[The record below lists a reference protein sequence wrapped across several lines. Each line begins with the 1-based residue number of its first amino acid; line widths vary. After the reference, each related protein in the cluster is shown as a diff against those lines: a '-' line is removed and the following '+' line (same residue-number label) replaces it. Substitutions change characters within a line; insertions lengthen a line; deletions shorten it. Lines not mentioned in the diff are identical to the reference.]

1 MELMAPF
8 NTSATNLTLSYDAID
23 ILGENDKSL
32 FLHKRPLLNA
42 DTMVKKGHFKSA
54 LEIYYRA
61 VNKIT
66 NAEVQAKI
74 QKNISDIHTYL
85 KSSDP
90 DSEKAFLEKY
100 SDNREK
106 EFSESLKELTENLSD
121 SLTEKLNILK
131 QIETV
136 PGRPSSDNPAFA
148 NKASKTNEVDDSEI
162 KPLDLGSLDAKGKS
176 KPNEEKALEKEE
188 EPEEIEGT
196 LTYEEDKS
204 DSPPIEKK
212 PRKAN
217 IKVKKD
223 PDSES
228 SNIETESTAIQAEKA
243 DIRNESAEFKSD
255 KSEIYNESA
264 EIKNET
270 SIQNASLDTDSV
282 QIGNQN
288 ISGQTSPLTDL
299 SSAISE
305 QIDQKGKLELPANE
319 DNNTLPSAEN
329 ESSKETKVVEEI
341 RVIKEYKESI
351 DSPPPITELKQKP
364 ESASGTEETSSIKKV
379 KSVEESEQL
388 LFPSSSKATEIET
401 GWSELEKEP
410 PKPKADKDYAPLM
423 KKYEVGNIE
432 IPEATEFITG
442 EFVSR
447 EANNEEAGYKSPD
460 TKKDTETNQKKLS
473 GEKPSTGGIQ
483 PGMLQGIPNTGVT
496 DNSNLSG
503 TSFTGTPSS
512 ETGFSGT
519 SPEGTQDSRQQ
530 AFNVPPL
537 PPPMP
542 LSIND
547 WLSNLFFSKEWEK
560 FRPLPMKERRSGK
573 DRRTSI
579 SNELPKGIKKERRSG
594 IDRRNQAEN
603 LIHAR
608 EAFLKEWHQDN
619 QSYPH
624 LQQPLK
630 NYSASSDMELP
641 YSESP
646 FYGDKEPLDPNL
658 RSMEFL
664 PRDPSSSDRLPSSDE
679 LIKVELPE
687 PEEIVLKPPLNQDEV
702 AKDSVSNDISDAL
715 SKYVPANEELG
726 LSESDKGLVKID
738 LPDPVLLKAE
748 SPELPHRE
756 VSGEIEVSSKDGT
769 GIVGEAANKESAKS
783 TSGMG
788 PAPYTPEA
796 YSIPEELK
804 IELPDPDDFVR
815 TKSGHLIDP
824 FAPEETPEINM
835 IEGDGLL
842 PSEDEG
848 AQISEIPELPP
859 PPPEPE
865 RTIHGILEL
874 KPPEI
879 DDAPFLTL
887 TYDFSK
893 IPHPFKLSKNYSIM
907 EYSYYKYKPMLMKA
921 QEFARRKML
930 KNALNY
936 YRVIKSQNIPPE
948 LKNMINRNI
957 TDITEFLEKFIM
969 SKGG

>member
-1 MELMAPF
+1 MAPL
-8 NTSATNLTLSYDAID
+8 NTSTTNLTLSYDALE

-61 VNKIT
+61 ANKIS
-66 NAEVQAKI
+66 NPEIQAKI
-74 QKNISDIHTYL
+74 QKNISDIHAYL

-90 DSEKAFLEKY
+90 NSEKAFLEKY

-106 EFSESLKELTENLSD
+106 EFTESLKELTENLSD

-136 PGRPSSDNPAFA
+136 PGRPSSENPAYLP
-148 NKASKTNEVDDSEI
+148 KQSTQDDQSEI
-162 KPLDLGSLDAKGKS
+162 KPLDLGSLDAKPKS
-176 KPNEEKALEKEE
+176 KQEEKPSPEE
-188 EPEEIEGT
+188 EVDEIEGT
-196 LTYEEDKS
+196 LEYEEDNT
-204 DSPPIEKK
+204 DSTPKEKK
-212 PRKAN
+212 PKKAN
-217 IKVKKD
+217 IKVKKNLED
-223 PDSES
+223 KASQVQSEQ
-228 SNIETESTAIQAEKA
+228 TE
-243 DIRNESAEFKSD
+243 IRSD
-255 KSEIYNESA
+255 KTE
-264 EIKNET
+264 
-270 SIQNASLDTDSV
+270 IQNASMEGSNIQV
-282 QIGNQN
+282 GNQN
-288 ISGQTSPLTDL
+288 VTNIESSRLENKNEIVEEPPIANKNDLPLETKAISSEPTDSKSNLPTEKRIVEEVRIIKEITEKIESPKSSTRLEPDIDL
-299 SSAISE
+299 SH
-305 QIDQKGKLELPANE
+305 
-319 DNNTLPSAEN
+319 
-329 ESSKETKVVEEI
+329 V
-341 RVIKEYKESI
+341 
-351 DSPPPITELKQKP
+351 
-364 ESASGTEETSSIKKV
+364 
-379 KSVEESEQL
+379 
-388 LFPSSSKATEIET
+388 ET
-401 GWSELEKEP
+401 GWSELEKES

-442 EFVSR
+442 DFVPR
-447 EANNEEAGYKSPD
+447 EAREERQQTSDKEN
-460 TKKDTETNQKKLS
+460 KKDRSENTLREQPEGNQ
-473 GEKPSTGGIQ
+473 
-483 PGMLQGIPNTGVT
+483 
-496 DNSNLSG
+496 
-503 TSFTGTPSS
+503 
-512 ETGFSGT
+512 TGFEQEFPSLESGG
-519 SPEGTQDSRQQ
+519 SVQHP
-530 AFNVPPL
+530 FNVPPL

-542 LSIND
+542 LNIND
-547 WLSNLFFSKEWEK
+547 WLSNLFFSKEWEQFK
-560 FRPLPMKERRSGK
+560 PLPMKERRSGK
-573 DRRTSI
+573 DRRTNT
-579 SNELPKGIKKERRSG
+579 SNELPKGVKKERRSG
-594 IDRRNQAEN
+594 VERRNQAEN
-603 LIHAR
+603 LLHAR
-608 EAFLKEWHQDN
+608 EAFLKDWHQSN
-619 QSYPH
+619 QGYPH
-624 LQQPLK
+624 LSQPLK
-630 NYSASSDMELP
+630 NYPMPIEGEHFTTEGMPL
-641 YSESP
+641 
-646 FYGDKEPLDPNL
+646 GDKEPLDPNL
-658 RSMEFL
+658 RSIEFL
-664 PRDPSSSDRLPSSDE
+664 PRDPSSNERIPHSDE
-679 LIKVELPE
+679 LVKVELPD
-687 PEEIVLKPPLNQDEV
+687 PEEIVLKPQLDQNEIPKEHI
-702 AKDSVSNDISDAL
+702 SSDIAEPIT
-715 SKYVPANEELG
+715 KYAPANEELG
-726 LSESDKGLVKID
+726 LTESDKGLVKID

-748 SPELPHRE
+748 ASELPHRE

-769 GIVGEAANKESAKS
+769 GIMGDAANKDNRSE
-783 TSGMG
+783 MG
-788 PAPYTPEA
+788 PLPYTPEA
-796 YSIPEELK
+796 YAIPEELK

-835 IEGDGLL
+835 IEGDG
-842 PSEDEG
+842 PQSSEEEG

>member
-1 MELMAPF
+1 MAPL
-8 NTSATNLTLSYDAID
+8 NTSTTNLTLSYDATE

-66 NAEVQAKI
+66 NPEVQAKI
-74 QKNISDIHTYL
+74 QKNISDIHNYL

-90 DSEKAFLEKY
+90 NSEKAFLQKY

-136 PGRPSSDNPAFA
+136 PDRSSGKEDLAD
-148 NKASKTNEVDDSEI
+148 KDGDSEL
-162 KPLDLGSLDAKGKS
+162 KPLDLGSLDAKGKRPNIQDDLKVDNANVPQDAE
-176 KPNEEKALEKEE
+176 KPSGKKETDFKTSDIKNEKA
-188 EPEEIEGT
+188 EIF
-196 LTYEEDKS
+196 
-204 DSPPIEKK
+204 
-212 PRKAN
+212 
-217 IKVKKD
+217 
-223 PDSES
+223 
-228 SNIETESTAIQAEKA
+228 
-243 DIRNESAEFKSD
+243 NESAQVS
-255 KSEIYNESA
+255 
-264 EIKNET
+264 NET
-270 SIQNASLDTDSV
+270 NIQNATIDSDSLQV
-282 QIGNQN
+282 ENQN
-288 ISGQTSPLTDL
+288 LTNLIKSESENQKSDVTPESKAGIS
-299 SSAISE
+299 
-305 QIDQKGKLELPANE
+305 ELPANE
-319 DNNTLPSAEN
+319 KKDEAPPS
-329 ESSKETKVVEEI
+329 KIKQPTETKIVEEI
-341 RVIKEYKESI
+341 RVIKEYTQKI
-351 DSPPPITELKQKP
+351 DSLPPE
-364 ESASGTEETSSIKKV
+364 G
-379 KSVEESEQL
+379 EQDL
-388 LFPSSSKATEIET
+388 SHIET
-401 GWSELEKEP
+401 GWSELEKES

-423 KKYEVGNIE
+423 RKYEAGNIE

-442 EFVSR
+442 EFISR
-447 EANNEEAGYKSPD
+447 EAKEETNSSKSNKTKSESD
-460 TKKDTETNQKKLS
+460 FKKDSFSESVNTHPESRQ
-473 GEKPSTGGIQ
+473 STD
-483 PGMLQGIPNTGVT
+483 IPEPPDSSSA
-496 DNSNLSG
+496 DNSNIPSVHVQ
-503 TSFTGTPSS
+503 GTPD
-512 ETGFSGT
+512 T
-519 SPEGTQDSRQQ
+519 SQHP
-530 AFNVPPL
+530 FNVPPL

-542 LSIND
+542 LNIND
-547 WLSNLFFSKEWEK
+547 WLSNLFFSQEWEK
-560 FRPLPMKERRSGK
+560 FKPLPMKERRSGK
-573 DRRTSI
+573 DRRV
-579 SNELPKGIKKERRSG
+579 NELLELPKGVKKDRRSG
-594 IDRRNQAEN
+594 KDRRNQDEN
-603 LIHAR
+603 LLHAR
-608 EAFLKEWHQDN
+608 EAFLRDWHRDN

-624 LQQPLK
+624 LSQPLK
-630 NYSASSDMELP
+630 NYPIPSDLEHP
-641 YSESP
+641 ISEKEYFS
-646 FYGDKEPLDPNL
+646 DKESIDPNL
-658 RSMEFL
+658 RSLEFL
-664 PRDPSSSDRLPSSDE
+664 PRDPSSNERLPNSDE

-687 PEEIVLKPPLNQDEV
+687 PEEIVLKPQLDQNEV
-702 AKDSVSNDISDAL
+702 VKESVSDDIANTL
-715 SKYVPANEELG
+715 SKYIPANEELG

-738 LPDPVLLKAE
+738 LPDPVLLKSE
-748 SPELPHRE
+748 SSELPHRE

-769 GIVGEAANKESAKS
+769 GIVGEAANKESAKD

-788 PAPYTPEA
+788 PIPYSPGV
-796 YSIPEELK
+796 YDIPEELK

-835 IEGDGLL
+835 IEGDGPL
-842 PSEDEG
+842 PSDEEET
-848 AQISEIPELPP
+848 QISEIPELPP

>member
-1 MELMAPF
+1 MAPL
-8 NTSATNLTLSYDAID
+8 NTSTTNLTLSYDATE

-66 NAEVQAKI
+66 NLEVQAKI
-74 QKNISDIHTYL
+74 QKNISDIHNYL

-90 DSEKAFLEKY
+90 NSEKAFLQKY

-136 PGRPSSDNPAFA
+136 ADRSSGREDLT
-148 NKASKTNEVDDSEI
+148 NKDGDSEL
-162 KPLDLGSLDAKGKS
+162 KPLDLGSLDARGK
-176 KPNEEKALEKEE
+176 KPNIQDDSKTDNTNIPQEE
-188 EPEEIEGT
+188 EDSSIKKESDFKTSDIKNQKAEIF
-196 LTYEEDKS
+196 
-204 DSPPIEKK
+204 
-212 PRKAN
+212 
-217 IKVKKD
+217 
-223 PDSES
+223 
-228 SNIETESTAIQAEKA
+228 
-243 DIRNESAEFKSD
+243 NESAQIS
-255 KSEIYNESA
+255 
-264 EIKNET
+264 NET
-270 SIQNASLDTDSV
+270 NIQNATIDSDSLQV
-282 QIGNQN
+282 ENQN
-288 ISGQTSPLTDL
+288 LTSLVKSESENKKDDFNSSSKEEIS
-299 SSAISE
+299 
-305 QIDQKGKLELPANE
+305 ELPAKE
-319 DNNTLPSAEN
+319 KKDEALPFK
-329 ESSKETKVVEEI
+329 SKQSTETKVVEEI
-341 RVIKEYKESI
+341 RVIKEYTEKINSL
-351 DSPPPITELKQKP
+351 PPE
-364 ESASGTEETSSIKKV
+364 
-379 KSVEESEQL
+379 VEQDLSH
-388 LFPSSSKATEIET
+388 IET
-401 GWSELEKEP
+401 GWSELEKEI

-423 KKYEVGNIE
+423 KKYEAGNIE

-442 EFVSR
+442 EFISR
-447 EANNEEAGYKSPD
+447 EAREETKSSRSNKSSNESDFKKENAGDSGDEGLEEK
-460 TKKDTETNQKKLS
+460 QS
-473 GEKPSTGGIQ
+473 GEHPE
-483 PGMLQGIPNTGVT
+483 IPDSSSA
-496 DNSNLSG
+496 DNSNIPSVHVEG
-503 TSFTGTPSS
+503 TSD
-512 ETGFSGT
+512 T
-519 SPEGTQDSRQQ
+519 SQHP
-530 AFNVPPL
+530 FNVPPL

-542 LSIND
+542 LNIND
-547 WLSNLFFSKEWEK
+547 WLSNLFFSQEWEK
-560 FRPLPMKERRSGK
+560 FKPLPMKERRSGK
-573 DRRTSI
+573 DRRV
-579 SNELPKGIKKERRSG
+579 NELLELPKGVKKDRRSG
-594 IDRRNQAEN
+594 KDRRNQDEN
-603 LIHAR
+603 LLHAR
-608 EAFLKEWHQDN
+608 EAFLKDWHRDN

-624 LQQPLK
+624 LSQPLK
-630 NYSASSDMELP
+630 NYPIPSDLEQP
-641 YSESP
+641 ISEREYFS
-646 FYGDKEPLDPNL
+646 DKESIDPNL
-658 RSMEFL
+658 RSLEFL
-664 PRDPSSSDRLPSSDE
+664 PRDPSSNERLPNSDE

-687 PEEIVLKPPLNQDEV
+687 PEEIVLKPQLDQNEV
-702 AKDSVSNDISDAL
+702 VKESVSDDIANTL
-715 SKYVPANEELG
+715 SKYIPANEELG

-748 SPELPHRE
+748 ASELPHRE

-769 GIVGEAANKESAKS
+769 GIVGEAANKESAKD

-788 PAPYTPEA
+788 PMPYSPGV
-796 YSIPEELK
+796 YDIPEELK

-835 IEGDGLL
+835 IEGDGPL
-842 PSEDEG
+842 PSDEEES
-848 AQISEIPELPP
+848 QISEIPELPP